1 MTRTSIR
8 PATTVSAARVDLLG
22 RKILAA
28 NPQIGMKPQFLVIGS
43 PEPEIFHKKTGEL
56 FITEGLVRQCK
67 TEGELAAL
75 LSHELGK
82 MVSEREALAGPQ
94 ARTPERLPP
103 LEMRV
108 GNDNPGSFMPADQ
121 VHLAELAAYEKD
133 RKRESVSP
141 LPPDPALLAHIYLKK
156 AGFADA
162 DLQAAAPMLQAAGGN
177 MTLEKQILGQRTGV
191 WGN

>member
-1 MTRTSIR
+1 MGKRGSIMVRSISVILPAFLLTAAGCLNAGPNTTLVSNGAFGSASGPGPITRTSVR
-8 PATTVSAARVDLLG
+8 PATTESAARVDLLG
-22 RKILAA
+22 RRILAA

-56 FITEGLVRQCK
+56 FITEGLVKQCK

-108 GNDNPGSFMPADQ
+108 GNDNPGSSMP
-121 VHLAELAAYEKD
+121 
-133 RKRESVSP
+133 
-141 LPPDPALLAHIYLKK
+141 
-156 AGFADA
+156 
-162 DLQAAAPMLQAAGGN
+162 
-177 MTLEKQILGQRTGV
+177 
-191 WGN
+191 